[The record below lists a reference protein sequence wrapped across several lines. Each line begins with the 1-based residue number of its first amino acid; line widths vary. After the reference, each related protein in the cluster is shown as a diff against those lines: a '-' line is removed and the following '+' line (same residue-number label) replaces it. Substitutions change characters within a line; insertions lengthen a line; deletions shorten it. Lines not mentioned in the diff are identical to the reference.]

1 MNGAKARPSVS
12 PSGHSKGEPR
22 SVQHAGS
29 PVSAR
34 GDGSLLRVTVVPNAR
49 RTGAD
54 GLHDGALRVRLA
66 AQPVEGQANARL
78 LAWLADELGC
88 AKRAVRLQ
96 RGDTTRRKVVEI
108 DLPVA
113 TVAHWLERVT
123 SAGVP

>member
-1 MNGAKARPSVS
+1 MNEAKARPAG
-12 PSGHSKGEPR
+12 PSALRANPAAR
-22 SVQHAGS
+22 SSGR
-29 PVSAR
+29 AR
-34 GDGSLLRVTVVPNAR
+34 GDGSLLRVAVVPNAR

-96 RGDTTRRKVVEI
+96 RGDTIAAQGGRDRPARGHGGGLAGAG
-108 DLPVA
+108 DLGAAAP
-113 TVAHWLERVT
+113 
-123 SAGVP
+123 